1 MQAINGMIRVLH
13 KNPLARSLWAR
24 NSCSKLFVGGLS
36 YDTNETALKNAFEKY
51 GEIIEAVRV
60 IAHHV
65 SGKSRGF
72 GFVRFTS
79 EASANVAFK
88 EMHSKAMAGDS
99 GSGLTDALCYIS
111 DLTINASAYAT
122 TELVQFWSNTD
133 EPATIL
139 AFRHSNLHQLMLKTI
154 T

>member
-13 KNPLARSLWAR
+13 KNSLARSLWGR

-36 YDTNETALKNAFEKY
+36 YDTNETVLKNAFEKY

-65 SGKSRGF
+65 SGKSRGY

-79 EASANVAFK
+79 DSSAKVAFK
-88 EMHSKAMAGDS
+88 EMHSKVLDGRNIRVEFACKNS
-99 GSGLTDALCYIS
+99 
-111 DLTINASAYAT
+111 
-122 TELVQFWSNTD
+122 
-133 EPATIL
+133 
-139 AFRHSNLHQLMLKTI
+139 
-154 T
+154 